1 MAEKARSIV
10 CRYDGNAF
18 TPLPVET
25 MSNNENVNSLFI
37 ALRTTLARAVSH
49 IVPPREVEDIVQ
61 ETYVRVCQVGERDDI
76 HHPRSFMLRTARNLA
91 LDHRKRSE
99 SRLADSMEDL
109 QEDLQEL
116 STGVDDTYDRVAA
129 NQEFGY
135 FCEAVRQL
143 PQQCRKAFVL
153 RKVYGYSQKEIA
165 DSLGISENTVEKHIA
180 TGIKRCTGYMMA
192 LKAGDL
198 HDVSRQSVSNSQM
211 ADEPSHEEAPMAKA
225 GVGHE

>member
-1 MAEKARSIV
+1 
-10 CRYDGNAF
+10 
-18 TPLPVET
+18 

-198 HDVSRQSVSNSQM
+198 HDVSRQSVSNSQT
-211 ADEPSHEEAPMAKA
+211 ADEPSHEEAPVAKA

>member
-1 MAEKARSIV
+1 
-10 CRYDGNAF
+10 
-18 TPLPVET
+18 
-25 MSNNENVNSLFI
+25 MSNNENITSLFI

-49 IVPPREVEDIVQ
+49 IVPPREIEDIVQ
-61 ETYVRVCQVGERDDI
+61 ETYVRVCQSGERDDI
-76 HHPRSFMLRTARNLA
+76 QHPRSFMLRTARNLA

-99 SRLADSMEDL
+99 TRLADSMEEL

-116 STGVDDTYDRVAA
+116 ATSADETYDRVAA
-129 NQEFGY
+129 SQEFGH

-165 DSLGISENTVEKHIA
+165 QTLGISENTVEKHIA

-192 LKAGDL
+192 LTAGNRHQPATVL
-198 HDVSRQSVSNSQM
+198 TEC
-211 ADEPSHEEAPMAKA
+211 EPVESSLMSAGVSHE
-225 GVGHE
+225 

>member
-1 MAEKARSIV
+1 
-10 CRYDGNAF
+10 
-18 TPLPVET
+18 

-116 STGVDDTYDRVAA
+116 STGADDTYDRVAA